1 MGEVRF
7 YHLTERPLEQILPVM
22 LSRCLERGW
31 RVVVR
36 GTDPARI
43 ETLSAH
49 LWTDGD
55 ASFLPHGT
63 AADGQPSRQPV
74 WMCCDPPN
82 SDGANPNGA
91 NTLFLIDNAGAEV
104 GELAAMEM
112 VAVLFDGLD
121 EAAVAKAREQ
131 WRMVA
136 EAGLKAVYWAQ
147 NEQGTWVKRHETAA
161 GKDQPGA

>member
-7 YHLTERPLEQILPVM
+7 YHLTERPLEQVLPVM
-22 LSRCLERGW
+22 LERSLERGW

-43 ETLSAH
+43 EALSAH
-49 LWTDGD
+49 LWTHGD

-63 AADGQPSRQPV
+63 QADGNAARQPV

-82 SDGANPNGA
+82 SEGGNPNGA
-91 NTLFLIDNAGAEV
+91 NTLFLIDNAEAEA

-121 EAAVAKAREQ
+121 EAAVARARDQ
-131 WRMVA
+131 WRLVS

-147 NEQGTWVKRHETAA
+147 NEGGAWVKRHET
-161 GKDQPGA
+161 G

>member
-7 YHLTERPLEQILPVM
+7 YHLTERPLEQVLPVM
-22 LSRCLERGW
+22 LEKSLERGW

-43 ETLSAH
+43 EALSAR
-49 LWTDGD
+49 LWTHGD

-63 AADGQPSRQPV
+63 EADGQAARQPV

-82 SDGANPNGA
+82 SEGGNPNSA
-91 NTLFLIDNAGAEV
+91 NTLFLIDGAEADV
-104 GELAAMEM
+104 KELAAMEM

-121 EAAVAKAREQ
+121 EAAVAKARDQ
-131 WRMVA
+131 WRAVA
-136 EAGLKAVYWAQ
+136 DTGLKAVYWAQ
-147 NEQGTWVKRHETAA
+147 NEGGTWVKRHET
-161 GKDQPGA
+161 G

>member
-1 MGEVRF
+1 LGEVRF
-7 YHLTERPLEQILPVM
+7 YHLTERPLEQVLPVM

-43 ETLSAH
+43 EALSAR
-49 LWTDGD
+49 LWTHGD

-63 AADGQPSRQPV
+63 AADGQAARQPV
-74 WMCCDPPN
+74 WLCCDTE
-82 SDGANPNGA
+82 NPNGA
-91 NTLFLIDNAGAEV
+91 NTLFLIDGAVAEA

-112 VAVLFDGLD
+112 AAILFDGLD
-121 EAAVAKAREQ
+121 EAAVAKARDQ

-136 EAGLKAVYWAQ
+136 DAGRRSTGPRTRAVPGSSATRRVSEAR
-147 NEQGTWVKRHETAA
+147 E
-161 GKDQPGA
+161 

>member
-7 YHLTERPLEQILPVM
+7 YHLTERPLEQVLPVM
-22 LSRCLERGW
+22 LEKSLERGW

-43 ETLSAH
+43 EVLSAR
-49 LWTDGD
+49 LWTYGD

-63 AADGQPSRQPV
+63 ATDGQAARQPV

-82 SDGANPNGA
+82 SEGANPNNA
-91 NTLFLIDNAGAEV
+91 NTLFLIDNAEADA

-121 EAAVAKAREQ
+121 EAAVAKARAQ

-136 EAGLKAVYWAQ
+136 DAGLKAVYWAQ
-147 NEQGTWVKRHETAA
+147 NPGGAWVKRHET
-161 GKDQPGA
+161 G